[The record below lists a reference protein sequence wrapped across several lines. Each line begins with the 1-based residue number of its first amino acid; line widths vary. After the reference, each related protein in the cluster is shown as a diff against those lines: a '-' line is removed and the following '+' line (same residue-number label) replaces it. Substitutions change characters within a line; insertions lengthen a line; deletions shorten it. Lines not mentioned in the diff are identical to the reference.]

1 MTQQVQP
8 DDQLL
13 LQLLVGCGLVT
24 REELDDF
31 KSIAKDLKIPLSRA
45 IINSGL
51 VNESNLAL
59 SLEAQ
64 RLIEEKEITSD
75 LAIRALRMSVQKKIA
90 FPEAIRRAK
99 ELHKTTQVVVSAA
112 NDLTNLLVAAGVLS
126 REQLGPLLVKV
137 HESELMVGQLLV
149 LENMVSTDGLL
160 VALNAVLMVKDAGL
174 AKEHA
179 VKGVKY
185 AYERKTSLEQALF
198 ELGKFIHP
206 DAKTTRIGELFLMA
220 GLIHKEDLAEC
231 LEIELFKKKQ
241 FGQILLERGL
251 ATAEQLQSAVSLLS
265 AISDGIMQPFQASQA
280 LAAVCKDGKDVYAA
294 MAEFRTAGAEEVNAR
309 LGDLLVE
316 AEVCTRDDIEQALIK
331 NPESAVKVGSALLKA
346 GIISE
351 STLFAALRLQT
362 SLRLGYMS
370 RDKAVSVLKHCISN
384 SATVEQSFDVENTY
398 VPSRMQWTWV

>member
-1 MTQQVQP
+1 VQP

-231 LEIELFKKKQ
+231 LEIELFKRNSSVR
-241 FGQILLERGL
+241 F
-251 ATAEQLQSAVSLLS
+251 
-265 AISDGIMQPFQASQA
+265 FW
-280 LAAVCKDGKDVYAA
+280 
-294 MAEFRTAGAEEVNAR
+294 NA
-309 LGDLLVE
+309 D
-316 AEVCTRDDIEQALIK
+316 
-331 NPESAVKVGSALLKA
+331 
-346 GIISE
+346 
-351 STLFAALRLQT
+351 
-362 SLRLGYMS
+362 
-370 RDKAVSVLKHCISN
+370 
-384 SATVEQSFDVENTY
+384 
-398 VPSRMQWTWV
+398 

>member
-1 MTQQVQP
+1 
-8 DDQLL
+8 
-13 LQLLVGCGLVT
+13 
-24 REELDDF
+24 
-31 KSIAKDLKIPLSRA
+31 
-45 IINSGL
+45 
-51 VNESNLAL
+51 
-59 SLEAQ
+59 
-64 RLIEEKEITSD
+64 
-75 LAIRALRMSVQKKIA
+75 
-90 FPEAIRRAK
+90 
-99 ELHKTTQVVVSAA
+99 
-112 NDLTNLLVAAGVLS
+112 
-126 REQLGPLLVKV
+126 
-137 HESELMVGQLLV
+137 
-149 LENMVSTDGLL
+149 
-160 VALNAVLMVKDAGL
+160 
-174 AKEHA
+174 
-179 VKGVKY
+179 
-185 AYERKTSLEQALF
+185 
-198 ELGKFIHP
+198 
-206 DAKTTRIGELFLMA
+206 
-220 GLIHKEDLAEC
+220 
-231 LEIELFKKKQ
+231 
-241 FGQILLERGL
+241 LERGL